1 VPVLLPVPLLLGCAF
16 SGLLSPNSLN
26 YLLKMNHPNFTES
39 VEITKS
45 AFYLLRGNDEKSW
58 RDYGNN
64 EHAEWTVYIN
74 EGVRLLALCNFL
86 SGVTQYY
93 VQDINA

>member
-1 VPVLLPVPLLLGCAF
+1 MVDIAPDHFVLLILKPY
-16 SGLLSPNSLN
+16 LSI
-26 YLLKMNHPNFTES
+26 KMNHPNFTQA
-39 VEITKS
+39 VEITRS

-86 SGVTQYY
+86 YGVTQYY

>member
-1 VPVLLPVPLLLGCAF
+1 
-16 SGLLSPNSLN
+16 
-26 YLLKMNHPNFTES
+26 MNHPNFTES
-39 VEITKS
+39 VEITRN